1 MRFQQE
7 VGAEELASA
16 PIPDKVI
23 RGATD
28 HPSQVRHTTQGRD
41 SLPPLATDM
50 NRDYIDWL
58 TSLPC
63 NRGIRDRQVNVWMA
77 GYASLSTEI
86 DLPRYEEWQ
95 QELIQRDALDGVMP
109 RLWHWV
115 RR

>member
-1 MRFQQE
+1 
-7 VGAEELASA
+7 
-16 PIPDKVI
+16 
-23 RGATD
+23 
-28 HPSQVRHTTQGRD
+28 
-41 SLPPLATDM
+41 M

-63 NRGIRDRQVNVWMA
+63 NRRIRDRQVNVWMA
-77 GYASLSTEI
+77 GYASLPTEI

-95 QELIQRDALDGVMP
+95 QELIQRDAPDGVMP